1 MSKKVKLI
9 IIIST
14 IVVLA
19 TIVGIAI
26 LRTSKNKRF
35 DIEELRKQ
43 SLSYYE
49 EYEPRLLDFMDMTAL
64 FGIDVDNNDD
74 NLLIANISSDEF
86 EKENM
91 FILIVMNTND
101 KSYYDV
107 FQSYVDSMKNHIDK
121 EEILELF
128 NNSILKRGNNYIYFI
143 LGNNPNEVE
152 KEILLQYK

>member
-26 LRTSKNKRF
+26 LRTSKNKSF